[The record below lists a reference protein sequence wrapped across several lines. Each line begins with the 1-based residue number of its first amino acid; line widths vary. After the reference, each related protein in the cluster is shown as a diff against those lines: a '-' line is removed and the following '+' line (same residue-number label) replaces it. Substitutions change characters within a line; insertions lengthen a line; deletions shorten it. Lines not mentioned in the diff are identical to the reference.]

1 MTFHIY
7 RASNLPSDKRP
18 CEEAEEI
25 RIGSISGLAVRV
37 YRLEINNL
45 DELMDFINKY
55 GDIVIYKGSSSESPK
70 IVIYDDYLE

>member
-7 RASNLPSDKRP
+7 RASYLPSDKKP

-25 RIGSISGLAVRV
+25 LIGSKSGLAVRV
-37 YRLEINNL
+37 YRLEINSL